1 MKQKFSF
8 VFFSISI
15 LLAFSLLLTS
25 CSEDSTTEPTPT
37 PSNAPMA
44 KLSGIQSKVF
54 NISCATANCHASAT
68 AAGGLVLSDGQSYN
82 NLINVESVRF
92 PGVKRVDEGNS
103 EESLLVQIIKGTK
116 SPRMP
121 LNAAPLPA
129 AVIDSIAKW
138 IDLGAPNN

>member
-8 VFFSISI
+8 VFFSTSI
-15 LLAFSLLLTS
+15 LLAFSLVITS
-25 CSEDSTTEPTPT
+25 CSEESTTEPTPT

-44 KLSGIQSKVF
+44 KLSDIQSKVF
-54 NISCATANCHASAT
+54 NISCATANCHASGT
-68 AAGGLVLSDGQSYN
+68 AAGGLILSDGQSYN
-82 NLINVESVRF
+82 SLINVESILY

-116 SPRMP
+116 TPRMP
-121 LNAAPLPA
+121 LNASPLSA

>member
-8 VFFSISI
+8 VLVCTAILIIFSFI
-15 LLAFSLLLTS
+15 LTS
-25 CSEDSTTEPTPT
+25 CSEESTTEPTPT

-44 KLSGIQSKVF
+44 KLSDIQSKVF
-54 NISCATANCHASAT
+54 NISCATANCHASGT

-103 EESLLVQIIKGTK
+103 EESLLVQILKGIKT
-116 SPRMP
+116 PRMP
-121 LNAAPLPA
+121 LNGSPLPA
-129 AVIDSIAKW
+129 AVIDSIARW